1 MKRFTIFS
9 IVTIAAI
16 ATILSSCKY
25 KVPSEADLRYAEDE
39 ATIAQLTADGK
50 LYTLNEFLDS
60 FMTEEGNYLSDT
72 SLYRTRSFGEG
83 KDEEGNTYYLFSID
97 TIRDKG
103 PGIYIMGRVTTD
115 DYGGNFYKALVIQQV
130 VEDNDG
136 EHQEALRLSIDA
148 GSVSGMYP
156 RGQMLL
162 IRCNGLAIGRY
173 ANQPQLCVPSYNN
186 NVYADNA
193 KQKIG
198 WAPGRIP
205 VARFKAATQR
215 IGAPISKEELYY
227 DEITLQDISQ
237 LNALKNLKR
246 FRYEDGKLVK
256 IIGIHY
262 TGECDINYTR
272 GNCQTSGSPSTN
284 PNFNV
289 FAPTTENVGYPQSR
303 YIADADEDYY
313 SLISMSEYA
322 KEANFYLP
330 GAGAAEEGDV
340 FFYDPNAIVDYSKPY
355 LLAKLDGI
363 NEVVI
368 PVSFIKAQQGWQ
380 IDDVVWTS
388 AEKTEGTGYVYT
400 GNGWSTDLGI
410 VHCREYSGS
419 VQGILSYYEDNAR
432 YLTDWDPNNWSI
444 SICDLSD
451 LDLKKADGTVW
462 TPIEY
467 TPN

>member
-16 ATILSSCKY
+16 VTILSSCKY
-25 KVPSEADLRYAEDE
+25 KTPSEADLRYAEND
-39 ATIAQLTADGK
+39 ATIEQLTADGK

-72 SLYRTRSFGEG
+72 TLYRTRSSNDNL
-83 KDEEGNTYYLFSID
+83 KDADGNPIYLFSID

-115 DYGGNFYKALVIQQV
+115 DYGGNFYKTLVIQQV
-130 VEDNDG
+130 VNG
-136 EHQEALRLSIDA
+136 KQEAMRLSVDA
-148 GSVSGMYP
+148 GSISGMYP
-156 RGQMLL
+156 RGQMIL

-205 VARFKAATQR
+205 VARFKAAVKR
-215 IGAPISKEELYY
+215 IGTPIPAEDLHY
-227 DEITLQDISQ
+227 DVVTIDQI
-237 LNALKNLKR
+237 NAMTDVIAARK
-246 FRYEDGKLVK
+246 EDGKLVK
-256 IIGIHY
+256 IMDIHY
-262 TGECDINYTR
+262 TGECLSSNKTPQNCTT
-272 GNCQTSGSPSTN
+272 GNPTEDSYC
-284 PNFNV
+284 NV
-289 FAPTTENVGYPQSR
+289 FAPTTQNVGYPQSR
-303 YIADADEDYY
+303 IVYDADENDFM
-313 SLISMSEYA
+313 SISMSEYA

-340 FFYDPNAIVDYSKPY
+340 FFYDPKAIVDYSKPY

-380 IDDVVWTS
+380 VDDVVWTS

-400 GNGWSTDLGI
+400 ENGWSTALGI

-419 VQGILSYYEDNAR
+419 VQGILSYYQDNAR
-432 YLTDWDPNNWSI
+432 YGWQKTNWAV

-451 LDLKKADGTVW
+451 LNLKKADGTVW